1 MLNYRYVTLS
11 LILSSLLLLAGCGRI
26 GPKNLPNDHVGYNIA
41 VNNSLNQQLILN
53 IVRARYNEP
62 SLYVSID
69 NITSRDSYQ
78 ANAGLSLFNPF
89 NIAGATKQNPALTST
104 LGGSIKQEP
113 SYIYAPETNDK
124 YAVELLQP
132 LRIKAL
138 YLVIESEAEIG
149 DILRLMLRRIG
160 PYVNFPAQPLAPPY
174 RLNLNSVKKFIMLTR
189 AITKIYAK
197 NGYNISVK
205 TTKNNNGHFES
216 EKLIIPLPRH
226 LKLSKVQWH
235 LLNTLGIQPHDKAII
250 LCDSGSN
257 PQKDTIHIQVRSLM
271 NVTDFLSFGVEKPKH
286 AFIKNPTT
294 ASAAFQDY
302 QQLLTQHLINIRAS
316 KRQPKNVFIAIEHH
330 GIWYYIRNNDSS
342 SKITFRLYRV
352 FNDLTQA
359 GTKASNILISS

>member
-1 MLNYRYVTLS
+1 M
-11 LILSSLLLLAGCGRI
+11 LSSCHRI
-26 GPKNLPNDHVGYNIA
+26 GPTNLPADHVGYNMAI
-41 VNNSLNQQLILN
+41 NDSLNQQLLLN

-69 NITSRDSYQ
+69 NITSRDTYQ
-78 ANAGLSLFNPF
+78 ANAGFNFFNPF
-89 NIAGATKQNPALTST
+89 NISGASKQSPTLNTT
-104 LGGSIKQEP
+104 LGGTIKQEP

-174 RLNLNSVKKFIMLTR
+174 RLNIDSVKKFIMLTR
-189 AITKIYAK
+189 AITQIYAE
-197 NGYNISVK
+197 NGYNI
-205 TTKNNNGHFES
+205 TIETAKNSNGHFES
-216 EKLIIPLPRH
+216 EKLVIPLPRH
-226 LKLSKVQWH
+226 LRLSRAQWR
-235 LLNTLGIQPHDKAII
+235 LLNTQGIQPHDKAII

-271 NVTDFLSFGVEKPKH
+271 NVTDFLSFGVAKPKH
-286 AFIKNPTT
+286 TFIQNPTT
-294 ASAAFQDY
+294 ASAAYQDY
-302 QQLLTQHLINIRAS
+302 QQLLTQHLINIKVSR
-316 KRQPKNVFIAIEHH
+316 RQPKNVFITIKHH
-330 GIWYYIRNNDSS
+330 GVWYYISNNDEI
-342 SKITFRLYRV
+342 SKITFKLYRV

-359 GTKASNILISS
+359 GSKSSNILISS